1 MGRKLELADIQNA
14 LQGDECRRKVV
25 CLHGLGGIG
34 KTQLAIE
41 FAKEHQHIYTAAF
54 WLNGKDEDTLKKSFA
69 NIAKRLPN
77 TDLSSVSQEVDL
89 DHIVEIVKKWLSIKG
104 NTRWIMIFDNV
115 DNPKL
120 PDVKDPLAYDVR
132 SYFPYADRGSILITT
147 RSSRL
152 NIGKRLSIQKIDDVQ
167 QSIEIL
173 TAASQRTFSDRG
185 KNTIIDYLI

>member
-14 LQGDECRRKVV
+14 LQGDEFRRKVV

-34 KTQLAIE
+34 KTQLAIG
-41 FAKEHQHIYTAAF
+41 FAKEHQHRYTAAF

-69 NIAKRLPN
+69 DIAKRLSN
-77 TDLSSVSQEVDL
+77 ADLSSDSQETDA
-89 DHIVEIVKKWLSIKG
+89 DHIVEIIKKWLSIKG

-120 PDVKDPLAYDVR
+120 PNVKDPLAYDVR
-132 SYFPYADRGSILITT
+132 SYFPHADHGSILITT

-152 NIGKRLSIQKIDDVQ
+152 NIGKRLFIKKIDDVQ
-167 QSIEIL
+167 ESIEIL
-173 TAASQRTFSDRG
+173 SAASQRTLSDRG
-185 KNTIIDYLI
+185 KDTIFDYII